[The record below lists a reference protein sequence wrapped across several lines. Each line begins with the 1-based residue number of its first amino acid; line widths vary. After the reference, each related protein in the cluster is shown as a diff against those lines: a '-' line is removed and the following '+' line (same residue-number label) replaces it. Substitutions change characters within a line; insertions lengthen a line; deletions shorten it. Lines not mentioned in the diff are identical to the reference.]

1 MNESL
6 INDET
11 TLVSF
16 EEGIEEVKNNID
28 HDPLKVNIE
37 GLRES
42 SRSFFLSRLIQSL
55 SRPVVVLTPNQNT
68 GEKLIGDLRYFCKF
82 NNVKKNIRFFP
93 SWEILPYENISP
105 SSGVMGER
113 LEILHLLQS
122 NEISL
127 LVAPVD
133 SILQCVVPRKE
144 LSDHTF
150 VLGIGDTLE
159 REFLETCLLD
169 NGFDRL
175 PMVENRGHFSV
186 RGDIVD
192 VYPPASMNPVR
203 VEFFDNTIESI
214 REFDIN
220 TQVSLNKIDKLEIL
234 PVRELSP
241 AAVQKENGLNKI
253 TQYAEEHDVGQHG
266 LKELIDKI
274 KHLDN
279 FFGLEHLAP
288 FFYTRR
294 ETFFEYLSGEAL
306 IILDEEDDIKGEVD
320 KFSKVVDREYASAR
334 DRREVVVTPDKLYMS
349 LSELMTRLA
358 EKKIISINSLN
369 IESSLNSRNI
379 RFDIKQNPPL
389 LGKFGVLAEIIKEW
403 QSAGQRVV
411 VVAPTKGQVKRIH
424 ELAGEYGL
432 TIDVDSGYLSS
443 GFSAPDLDLSF
454 VAEHEIFGLSYKHR
468 YRRKSKSKSFQRG
481 FKDLKPGNYLVHVDY
496 GIGRY
501 NGTSELET
509 GIGGGEFL
517 SITYA
522 DDEKLYIPMDGLACI
537 QKYVGSGDVP
547 PQLNKLGGI
556 SWKKKKNAIK
566 ESIREMGEGLLK
578 LYASREIAEGTSFS
592 PNPILMQELSDSFG
606 FEETEDQLK
615 AIDETMEDLESSKTM
630 DRLVCGDVGYGKTE
644 VAMRAAFKVVLD
656 KKQVAVLVPTT
667 ILAQQHLVTFTERFK
682 NHAVNIK
689 MVNRFK
695 SPREQKQTLA
705 KVQSGEVDIIIGTH
719 RLLSRDVSFAQLG
732 LIIIDEEQRFGVK
745 HKEVLKKMRNKV
757 DILTL
762 TATPIPRTL
771 HFSLMGVRDLSIIE
785 TPPIDRLSIKT
796 FVRKFDEKI
805 IHDSIKKELERGGQ
819 VYFVH
824 NKINS
829 IHSIKEMIQEIV
841 PEARIGIGHGQL
853 PEHKL
858 EEVMGK
864 FIAKEIDVLLCTTI
878 IESGLDIPSANTI
891 IINRADQFGLAQLYQ
906 LRGRVG
912 RYKHQAYAYLLIPGA
927 LAISSEA
934 RQRLNAIEE
943 LSELGAGF
951 QLAARDMEIRGVGNM
966 LGRNQSGHIA
976 SIGFDLY
983 SKLIEETVRELKGE
997 EGQRQ
1002 FIDPE
1007 INLQVKGFIPKNYI
1021 PDLNQRLDL
1030 YRRLQ
1035 LSDTLSDYNA
1045 INREI
1050 MDRYGRFPESIEK
1063 LLSLVEVKTIC
1074 RMLHIKRVYIVNGAV
1089 RFDVARTTPISSGI
1103 ISGALEAGFV
1113 FVSEFCLGLNLKR
1126 KNWKEDMLSIADHLK
1141 VILRLVDDVQ

>member
-306 IILDEEDDIKGEVD
+306 IVLDEEDDIKGEID

-369 IESSLNSRNI
+369 IESSLSSSNI
-379 RFDIKQNPPL
+379 RFDIKRNPAL
-389 LGKFGVLAEIIKEW
+389 LGKFGVLAEIIQEW
-403 QSAGQRVV
+403 QSAGHRVV

-481 FKDLKPGNYLVHVDY
+481 FKDLKPGNFLVHVDY

-578 LYASREIAEGTSFS
+578 LYASG
-592 PNPILMQELSDSFG
+592 
-606 FEETEDQLK
+606 
-615 AIDETMEDLESSKTM
+615 
-630 DRLVCGDVGYGKTE
+630 
-644 VAMRAAFKVVLD
+644 
-656 KKQVAVLVPTT
+656 
-667 ILAQQHLVTFTERFK
+667 
-682 NHAVNIK
+682 
-689 MVNRFK
+689 
-695 SPREQKQTLA
+695 
-705 KVQSGEVDIIIGTH
+705 
-719 RLLSRDVSFAQLG
+719 
-732 LIIIDEEQRFGVK
+732 
-745 HKEVLKKMRNKV
+745 
-757 DILTL
+757 
-762 TATPIPRTL
+762 
-771 HFSLMGVRDLSIIE
+771 
-785 TPPIDRLSIKT
+785 
-796 FVRKFDEKI
+796 
-805 IHDSIKKELERGGQ
+805 
-819 VYFVH
+819 
-824 NKINS
+824 
-829 IHSIKEMIQEIV
+829 
-841 PEARIGIGHGQL
+841 
-853 PEHKL
+853 
-858 EEVMGK
+858 
-864 FIAKEIDVLLCTTI
+864 
-878 IESGLDIPSANTI
+878 
-891 IINRADQFGLAQLYQ
+891 
-906 LRGRVG
+906 
-912 RYKHQAYAYLLIPGA
+912 
-927 LAISSEA
+927 
-934 RQRLNAIEE
+934 
-943 LSELGAGF
+943 
-951 QLAARDMEIRGVGNM
+951 
-966 LGRNQSGHIA
+966 
-976 SIGFDLY
+976 
-983 SKLIEETVRELKGE
+983 
-997 EGQRQ
+997 
-1002 FIDPE
+1002 
-1007 INLQVKGFIPKNYI
+1007 
-1021 PDLNQRLDL
+1021 
-1030 YRRLQ
+1030 
-1035 LSDTLSDYNA
+1035 
-1045 INREI
+1045 
-1050 MDRYGRFPESIEK
+1050 K
-1063 LLSLVEVKTIC
+1063 LL
-1074 RMLHIKRVYIVNGAV
+1074 RVQ
-1089 RFDVARTTPISSGI
+1089 
-1103 ISGALEAGFV
+1103 V
-1113 FVSEFCLGLNLKR
+1113 F
-1126 KNWKEDMLSIADHLK
+1126 H
-1141 VILRLVDDVQ
+1141 QTQY